1 MYYTSDLKRK
11 GVDSIKDLKI
21 NVEYT
26 DNDGDK
32 KDDKKTSKIE
42 RILEGFFISLTTSLI
57 VLLIKILFGL

>member
-1 MYYTSDLKRK
+1 M
-11 GVDSIKDLKI
+11 DSIKDLKI

-42 RILEGFFISLTTSLI
+42 RILEGFFISL
-57 VLLIKILFGL
+57 